1 MINRELIEIFSEL
14 ARNNNVDRSELG
26 SIIEQLFLY
35 IIEKQFGDSSNC
47 SVIVNVDKGEIE
59 IYAEK
64 TIVKEVTDSI
74 SEIILDDV
82 HKLEPDIIDL
92 ELGDMFV
99 EVIDPKIFGRRMI
112 THAKNFFSQRLKDVE
127 RQGIYE
133 NYEKRVGEIIIGTV
147 HQNLRDAI
155 FINIDRAELKL
166 PKSEQI
172 PSEYYRRGDTIR
184 SLIKSVE
191 VKSKGPEII
200 VTRSDNDFLYKLFEM
215 EVPEIEEG
223 LVDIRNIARYPG
235 ERAKIIVHSHDRR
248 VDAVGACVG
257 MRGSRIQAVVRELS
271 NEKVDIIPYSK
282 RSEILI
288 TRALAPAKPIDL
300 YIDDDRKYCVAIF
313 NDDELDTAIGK
324 GGMNINLASKLVDY
338 RIDAYG
344 KTEYEKQQKE
354 QNTLISDL
362 PDLSSDIVDSL
373 KKLGVYNITEMLA
386 ADENKITGPDGISPE
401 SLETVYNTI
410 QLFLTIDESN
420 DDLEKKSEIESEK
433 VDEELAQKDS

>member
-1 MINRELIEIFSEL
+1 LINRELIEIFSEL

-35 IIEKQFGDSSNC
+35 IIEKQYGDSSNC

-64 TIVKEVTDSI
+64 TIVKVIDNPI
-74 SEIILDDV
+74 SEITLDNV
-82 HKLEPDIIDL
+82 HKVEPDIADL
-92 ELGDMFV
+92 NIGDLFV

-133 NYEKRVGEIIIGTV
+133 DYEKRVGEIVIGTV

-155 FINIDRAELKL
+155 FVNIERAELKL

-172 PSEYYRRGDTIR
+172 PSEYFRRGDTIR
-184 SLIKSVE
+184 SVIQSVE
-191 VKSKGPEII
+191 IKTKGPEII
-200 VTRSDNDFLYKLFEM
+200 ISRSDNHFLYKLFEM

-223 LVDIRNIARYPG
+223 LVEIRAVARYPG
-235 ERAKIIVHSHDRR
+235 QRAKIIVYSNDKR

-257 MRGSRIQAVVRELS
+257 MRGSRIQAVVRELN
-271 NEKVDIIPYSK
+271 NEKVDIIPFSQ

-288 TRALAPAKPIDL
+288 SRALAPAKPIDL

-313 NDDELDTAIGK
+313 NDDDLDAAIGK
-324 GGMNINLASKLVDY
+324 GGININLASRIVDF
-338 RIDAYG
+338 RIDAFG

-354 QNTLISDL
+354 QNTQISDL
-362 PDLSSDIVDSL
+362 PGLSLDIVEILERIGLNTISGV
-373 KKLGVYNITEMLA
+373 LG
-386 ADENKITGPDGISPE
+386 ADEDKITGPDGLSKE
-401 SLETVYNTI
+401 LLETVYNNI
-410 QLFLTIDESN
+410 QSFLTEDNSN
-420 DDLEKKSEIESEK
+420 DSQNEDMESIIEST
-433 VDEELAQKDS
+433 EE

>member
-82 HKLEPDIIDL
+82 HKLEPDITDL

-127 RQGIYE
+127 RQSIYE
-133 NYEKRVGEIIIGTV
+133 DYEKRVGEIVIGTV

-155 FINIDRAELKL
+155 FINIERAELKL

-172 PSEYYRRGDTIR
+172 PSEYFRRGDTIR
-184 SLIKSVE
+184 SVIQSVE
-191 VKSKGPEII
+191 IKTKGPEII
-200 VTRSDNDFLYKLFEM
+200 VSRSDNHFLYKLFEM

-313 NDDELDTAIGK
+313 NDDDLDTAIGK
-324 GGMNINLASKLVDY
+324 GGMNINLASRLIDY

-362 PDLSSDIVDSL
+362 PNLSSDIVDSL

-420 DDLEKKSEIESEK
+420 DDLEKNSEIELEK
-433 VDEELAQKDS
+433 ADEELVQKDS

>member
-14 ARNNNVDRSELG
+14 ARKNNVDRSELG
-26 SIIEQLFLY
+26 SIIEQLFVY
-35 IIEKQFGDSSNC
+35 IIEKQYGDSSNC

-64 TIVKEVTDSI
+64 TIVKTITESI
-74 SEIILDDV
+74 SEITLDEV
-82 HKLEPDIIDL
+82 HKLEPDITDL
-92 ELGDMFV
+92 ELGDLFV
-99 EVIDPKIFGRRMI
+99 EVIDPKVFGRRMI

-200 VTRSDNDFLYKLFEM
+200 VSRSDNNFLYKLFEM

-288 TRALAPAKPIDL
+288 TRALSPAKPIDL

>member
-82 HKLEPDIIDL
+82 HKLEPDITDL
-92 ELGDMFV
+92 KLGDMFV

-200 VTRSDNDFLYKLFEM
+200 VSRSDNNFLYKLFEM

-288 TRALAPAKPIDL
+288 TRALAPSKPIDL
-300 YIDDDRKYCVAIF
+300 YIDDYRKYCVAIF
-313 NDDELDTAIGK
+313 NDDDLDTAIGK

-373 KKLGVYNITEMLA
+373 KKLGVYNITGMLA

>member
-35 IIEKQFGDSSNC
+35 IIEKQYGDSSNC

-64 TIVKEVTDSI
+64 TIVKVIDNPI
-74 SEIILDDV
+74 SEITLDNV
-82 HKLEPDIIDL
+82 HKVEPDIADL
-92 ELGDMFV
+92 NIGDLFV

-133 NYEKRVGEIIIGTV
+133 DYEKRVGEIVIGTV

-155 FINIDRAELKL
+155 FVNIERAELKL

-172 PSEYYRRGDTIR
+172 PSEYFRRGDTIR
-184 SLIKSVE
+184 SVIQSVE
-191 VKSKGPEII
+191 IKTKGPEII
-200 VTRSDNDFLYKLFEM
+200 ISRSDNHFLYKLFEM

-223 LVDIRNIARYPG
+223 LVEIRAVARYPG
-235 ERAKIIVHSHDRR
+235 QRAKIIVYSNDKR

-257 MRGSRIQAVVRELS
+257 MRGSRIQAVVRELN
-271 NEKVDIIPYSK
+271 NEKVDIIPFSQ

-288 TRALAPAKPIDL
+288 SRALAPAKPIDL

-313 NDDELDTAIGK
+313 NDDDLDAAIGK
-324 GGMNINLASKLVDY
+324 GGININLASRIVDF
-338 RIDAYG
+338 RIDAFG

-354 QNTLISDL
+354 QNTQISDL
-362 PDLSSDIVDSL
+362 PGLSLDIVEILERIGLNTISGV
-373 KKLGVYNITEMLA
+373 LG
-386 ADENKITGPDGISPE
+386 ADEDKITGPDGLSKE
-401 SLETVYNTI
+401 LLETVYNNI
-410 QLFLTIDESN
+410 QSFLTEDNSN
-420 DDLEKKSEIESEK
+420 DSQNEDMESIIEST
-433 VDEELAQKDS
+433 EE

>member
-35 IIEKQFGDSSNC
+35 IIEKQYGDSSNC

-64 TIVKEVTDSI
+64 TIVKTIDDPI
-74 SEIILDDV
+74 SEITLDDV
-82 HKLEPDIIDL
+82 HKLEPDITDL
-92 ELGDMFV
+92 DIGDQFV
-99 EVIDPKIFGRRMI
+99 EVIDPRIFGRRMI

-133 NYEKRVGEIIIGTV
+133 DYEKRVGEIVIGTV

-155 FINIDRAELKL
+155 FINIERAELKL

-172 PSEYYRRGDTIR
+172 SSEYFRRGDTIR
-184 SLIKSVE
+184 SVIQSVE
-191 VKSKGPEII
+191 IKSKGPEII
-200 VTRSDNDFLYKLFEM
+200 VSRSDNHFLYKLFEM

-223 LVDIRNIARYPG
+223 LVEIRSVARAPG
-235 ERAKIIVHSHDRR
+235 ERAKIIVYSHDKR

-257 MRGSRIQAVVRELS
+257 MRGSRIQAVVRELN
-271 NEKVDIIPYSK
+271 NEKVDIIPYSQ

-288 TRALAPAKPIDL
+288 SRALAPAKPIDL

-313 NDDELDTAIGK
+313 NDDDLDAAIGR
-324 GGMNINLASKLVDY
+324 GGMNINLASRIVDY
-338 RIDAYG
+338 RIDAFG

-354 QNTLISDL
+354 QNTLISEL
-362 PDLSSDIVDSL
+362 PDLSSDIVESL
-373 KKLGVYNITEMLA
+373 EKLGINNISEVLA
-386 ADENKITGPDGISPE
+386 ADENKIMGPDGISPE
-401 SLETVYNTI
+401 LMETVYNTI
-410 QLFLTIDESN
+410 QLFLTGDESIDELDEN
-420 DDLEKKSEIESEK
+420 LEIKIETT
-433 VDEELAQKDS
+433 DEELVQEDS

>member
-35 IIEKQFGDSSNC
+35 IIEKQYGDSSNC

-64 TIVKEVTDSI
+64 TIVKVIDNPI
-74 SEIILDDV
+74 SEITLDNV
-82 HKLEPDIIDL
+82 HKLEPDIADL
-92 ELGDMFV
+92 NIGDLFV

-133 NYEKRVGEIIIGTV
+133 DYEKRVGEIVIGTV

-155 FINIDRAELKL
+155 FVNIERAELKL

-172 PSEYYRRGDTIR
+172 PSEYFRRGDTIR
-184 SLIKSVE
+184 SVIQSVE
-191 VKSKGPEII
+191 IKTKGPEII
-200 VTRSDNDFLYKLFEM
+200 ISRSDNHFLYKLFEM

-223 LVDIRNIARYPG
+223 LVEIRAVARYPG
-235 ERAKIIVHSHDRR
+235 QRAKIIVYSNDKR

-257 MRGSRIQAVVRELS
+257 MRGSRIQAVVRELN
-271 NEKVDIIPYSK
+271 NEKVDIIPFSQ

-288 TRALAPAKPIDL
+288 SRALAPAKPIDL

-313 NDDELDTAIGK
+313 NDDDLDAAIGK
-324 GGMNINLASKLVDY
+324 GGININLASRIVDF
-338 RIDAYG
+338 RIDAFG

-354 QNTLISDL
+354 QNTQISDL
-362 PDLSSDIVDSL
+362 PGLSLDIVEILERIGLNTISGV
-373 KKLGVYNITEMLA
+373 LG
-386 ADENKITGPDGISPE
+386 ADEDKITGPDGLSKE
-401 SLETVYNTI
+401 LLETVYNNI
-410 QLFLTIDESN
+410 QSFLTEDNSN
-420 DDLEKKSEIESEK
+420 DSQNEDMESIIEST
-433 VDEELAQKDS
+433 EE

>member
-26 SIIEQLFLY
+26 SIIEQLFIY
-35 IIEKQFGDSSNC
+35 IIEKQYGDSSNC

-64 TIVKEVTDSI
+64 TIVKVVDDPI
-74 SEIILDDV
+74 SEITLDDV
-82 HKLEPDIIDL
+82 HKIEPDITDL
-92 ELGDMFV
+92 DIGDPFV

-133 NYEKRVGEIIIGTV
+133 DYEKRVGEIIIGTV

-155 FINIDRAELKL
+155 FINIERAELKL

-172 PSEYYRRGDTIR
+172 PSEYFRRGDTIR
-184 SLIKSVE
+184 SVIQSVE
-191 VKSKGPEII
+191 IKTKGPEII
-200 VTRSDNDFLYKLFEM
+200 VSRSDNHFLYKLFEM

-223 LVDIRNIARYPG
+223 LVEIRNVARYPG
-235 ERAKIIVHSHDRR
+235 ERAKIIVYSHDKRI
-248 VDAVGACVG
+248 DAVGACVG
-257 MRGSRIQAVVRELS
+257 MRGSRIQAVVRELN
-271 NEKVDIIPYSK
+271 NEKVDIIPYSQ

-288 TRALAPAKPIDL
+288 SRALAPSKPIDL

-313 NDDELDTAIGK
+313 NDDDLNAAIGR
-324 GGMNINLASKLVDY
+324 GGMNINLASRIVNY
-338 RIDAYG
+338 RIDAFG

-362 PDLSSDIVDSL
+362 PELSHDIVHKL
-373 KKLGVYNITEMLA
+373 EKLGINKISELLA
-386 ADENKITGPDGISPE
+386 ADEKKITVPDGLSAE
-401 SLETVYNTI
+401 SLESVYNAI
-410 QLFLTIDESN
+410 QLLLSVDESN
-420 DDLEKKSEIESEK
+420 ENSDENSEVNIEKTDEK
-433 VDEELAQKDS
+433 LVREEP

>member
-82 HKLEPDIIDL
+82 HKLEPDITDL

-155 FINIDRAELKL
+155 FINIERAELKL

-191 VKSKGPEII
+191 IKSKGPEII
-200 VTRSDNDFLYKLFEM
+200 VSRSDNDFLYKLFEM

-282 RSEILI
+282 RPEILI

-313 NDDELDTAIGK
+313 NDDDLDTAIGK
-324 GGMNINLASKLVDY
+324 GGMNINLASRLIDY

-362 PDLSSDIVDSL
+362 PNLSSDIVDSL

-420 DDLEKKSEIESEK
+420 DDLEKNSEIELEK
-433 VDEELAQKDS
+433 ADEELVQKDS

>member
-82 HKLEPDIIDL
+82 HKLEPDITDL

-200 VTRSDNDFLYKLFEM
+200 VSRSDNDFLYKLFEM

-313 NDDELDTAIGK
+313 NDDDLDTAIGK
-324 GGMNINLASKLVDY
+324 GGMNINLASRLIDY

-362 PDLSSDIVDSL
+362 PNLSSDIVDSL

-401 SLETVYNTI
+401 SLETIYNTI

-420 DDLEKKSEIESEK
+420 DDLEKNSEIELEK
-433 VDEELAQKDS
+433 ADEELVQKDS